1 MGGMTQQGHG
11 VLVPAGDLTRGVRT
25 GRFVRGFVA
34 SGIRWRLALALLGAL
49 AVGLGAFMSLA
60 PTNRARPATLAPH
73 SATLSA
79 AARLAVSRGLGA
91 ELPGYRL
98 TRSAGGFLAH
108 NAGQGLTASFSDRGA
123 TISVRDGAHAS
134 IVLRSIA
141 AGGSTVLV
149 GARAQPLARGNRAEY
164 SRGAATEWFANG
176 PSGVEQGFTLRA
188 RPDSAGSARLTLTL
202 GLGGTLRVRSA
213 ASGALVLTGAGGKP
227 VLRYGGLS
235 VTDATG
241 RSLPA
246 HMIVRSGLLSIE
258 INAREARYP
267 LIVDPLISQVGELYA
282 SDGVKEAELGNAV
295 AVSGSTVVV
304 GDYTA
309 LRSGIEEGAA
319 YVFTEGA
326 GGWATATQEAKLLSP
341 APEKEEAFGTS
352 VAVSGG
358 TIVVGAPGR
367 EGHGGFGGGAAFVY
381 TEPTGGWAAVKEDT
395 HAVELL
401 NSEDVAEYEFGES
414 VAVSGET
421 IVVGAPQYRD
431 YTQNLVSPPAEGAAF
446 VFIQP
451 AGGWTGAAS
460 PTYQTDTLDIHEAEG
475 EEHITHVG
483 ESVAIAEQG
492 DAQTIVVG
500 APGAQIG
507 SEFDK
512 YRRGTVLL
520 FGRPAEGW
528 SSAPDRQFFPSGKLI
543 ASEGNEYA
551 ELGTSVSASGGV
563 IAAGARYAEVEGIK
577 HGATY
582 VFTAPA
588 AGWSAVREEP
598 QAAELVNPG
607 TSELDEFGRSVAVEG
622 STVAVAGRAKNIFLF
637 AMPDTGWSGEQ
648 HQSAEFTAGPKSNE
662 TGIGTVA
669 LGGGEVFAGRESASP
684 PGETGAQFAGAVD
697 VVPYAPL
704 VVTGAPTG
712 VGGHEASVTG
722 TLNPDQTTVMTC
734 VFQYGTSTAYGSEA
748 PCSSFRATGTAS
760 ESVTAGLT
768 GLEEGVTY
776 HYRLVAANSV
786 DTSYGADETFTPKSP
801 VSAGGSP
808 ESTTTPTTSTS
819 TPTPTPTPTGIVT
832 PPTSAV
838 LACTTAQV
846 ALINVVQKGTHVLIT
861 GAARLVFAGK
871 KVSIRFLATGK
882 TVATAT
888 VGADGD
894 FSASAP
900 LPPTRLRGSNR
911 ARYEAVVGALHSLN
925 LKLERRMYMVSAMSS
940 GGHVTLSGYVTGSF
954 KAGTAVKILLRVT
967 CSKEEVAAKV
977 KLTPSGRFTATVPA
991 PTGATSQIAVYRAT
1005 TTVLDHGHPETTYT
1019 LPTPPTG

>member
-1 MGGMTQQGHG
+1 MGGMTQRDRG
-11 VLVPAGDLTRGVRT
+11 VLVPAGGLTLGARPGRSLRGP
-25 GRFVRGFVA
+25 VA
-34 SGIRWRLALALLGAL
+34 AGTRWRLALALLAAL
-49 AVGLGAFMSLA
+49 AVGLGAFISLA
-60 PTNRARPATLAPH
+60 PTNPASTATRAPH
-73 SATLSA
+73 AATLSA

-108 NAGQGLTASFSDRGA
+108 NSRQRLTASFSDRGA

-134 IVLRSIA
+134 IALRTIT
-141 AGGSTVLV
+141 AGGSTVSV
-149 GARAQPLARGNRAEY
+149 GAREQPLARGNRVEY
-164 SRGAATEWFANG
+164 SRGGATEWFANG
-176 PSGVEQGFTLRA
+176 PSGVEQGFTVRA
-188 RPDSAGSARLTLTL
+188 QPGSAGRARLTLTL
-202 GLGGTLRVRSA
+202 GLSGTLTARHGTSGGLA
-213 ASGALVLTGAGGKP
+213 FAGASGKA
-227 VLRYGGLS
+227 VLRYGGLA

-246 HMIVRSGLLSIE
+246 YMTVGSGHVSIE
-258 INAREARYP
+258 IDARHARYP
-267 LIVDPLISQVGELYA
+267 LTVDPLISQVGELYA

-326 GGWATATQEAKLLSP
+326 GGWATATQVTKLMSP
-341 APEKEEAFGTS
+341 KPDKEEGFGTS
-352 VAVSGG
+352 VAVSGA

-367 EGHGGFGGGAAFVY
+367 EEGLKNFGAGAAFVFS
-381 TEPTGGWAAVKEDT
+381 EPAGGWGAVKEDT
-395 HAVELL
+395 QAVELL
-401 NSEDVAEYEFGES
+401 NSEDVFAYQFGQS
-414 VAVSGET
+414 VSISGET
-421 IVVGAPQYRD
+421 IVVGSPQYRD
-431 YTQNLVSPPAEGAAF
+431 YTQNPTTPAAEGAAF
-446 VFIQP
+446 VFMQP
-451 AGGWTGAAS
+451 AGGWSAAAS

-577 HGATY
+577 HGAAY
-582 VFTAPA
+582 VFTAPL
-588 AGWSAVREEP
+588 AGWSAVREET

-637 AMPDTGWSGEQ
+637 AMPATGWSGEQ

-662 TGIGTVA
+662 TGIGSVA

-684 PGETGAQFAGAVD
+684 PGETGVQFAGAVD

-704 VVTGAPTG
+704 VVTGAPSG
-712 VGGHEASVTG
+712 VAGHEASVTG
-722 TLNPDQTTVMTC
+722 TLNPDQTTVTAC
-734 VFQYGTSTAYGSEA
+734 VFQYGTTAAYGSEA

-760 ESVTAGLT
+760 ESVIAGLT

-776 HYRLVAANSV
+776 HYRAVATNSV
-786 DTSYGADETFTPKSP
+786 DTSYGADETFTSKSP
-801 VSAGGSP
+801 ASTGGSP
-808 ESTTTPTTSTS
+808 ESTTPTTTTPTTTTS
-819 TPTPTPTPTGIVT
+819 TTTPTTA
-832 PPTSAV
+832 PPPSAV

-846 ALINVVQKGTHVLIT
+846 ALINVVQKGAHVLIT
-861 GAARLVFAGK
+861 GAARLVLAGK
-871 KVSIRFLATGK
+871 QVSIRFLATGK

-888 VGADGD
+888 IGADGD

-900 LPPTRLRGSNR
+900 LPPATLRGSNR
-911 ARYEAVVGALHSLN
+911 ARYEAVVGSLNSLN
-925 LKLERRMYMVSAMSS
+925 LKLERRMYMVTATSS
-940 GGHVTLSGYVTGSF
+940 GGHVALSGYVTGSF

-977 KLTPSGRFTATVPA
+977 KLTRSGRFTATVPA
-991 PTGATSQIAVYRAT
+991 PTGAASQIAVYRAT
-1005 TTVLDHGHPETTYT
+1005 TTVLDQGRPETTYT